1 MRKLRSNIPTAPL
14 WCKTPI
20 LHLPR
25 AWIIEGSHMCQLVK
39 LDHQLWA
46 WGSLI
51 GPRVAQGLPWWEWEW
66 WGRLSRSRQTVHRA
80 VPHLRATH
88 SGKWN
93 GINRPVASQSTLSI
107 YSSLLWKS
115 VTMLRCPH
123 VCVAHNPGLPLFNI
137 NILIQYSTL
146 IFWSN
151 SLKHNKIYVQ
161 KFNICPKKN
170 MYCTRYLLPSLD

>member
-1 MRKLRSNIPTAPL
+1 MSAHTQILALPWCGNSEATSPQPPPSVAL

-25 AWIIEGSHMCQLVK
+25 AWIIEESHMCQLVK

-51 GPRVAQGLPWWEWEW
+51 GPRVAQGPPWWEWEW

-80 VPHLRATH
+80 VRHLRATH

-115 VTMLRCPH
+115 VT
-123 VCVAHNPGLPLFNI
+123 VLPTCLCCTQSRPLWQEI
-137 NILIQYSTL
+137 SSSVILI
-146 IFWSN
+146 F
-151 SLKHNKIYVQ
+151 
-161 KFNICPKKN
+161 
-170 MYCTRYLLPSLD
+170 